1 MLCVVLVCMADSAK
15 SGFRHSNHQL
25 AVRLRGFGPVGI
37 LAVILILLG
46 NFIFI
51 PLSALL
57 VLWWRHLS
65 QTSWRA
71 IGFVRPRSWIRTIA
85 VGILFGALLK
95 FTMKAVVMPLLGA
108 DPINQAYRHL
118 TGNRAA
124 IPMALYGLIIGAG
137 FGEETLFRGYFFE
150 RLGRL
155 FGSGVIAKIAIV
167 LITSIV
173 FGLAHYSRQGLTG
186 VEQATIV
193 GLVFG
198 GIFAITGRIFM
209 LMIAHAAFDL
219 TAYAMIYWSLET
231 RIAHLIFK

>member
-1 MLCVVLVCMADSAK
+1 MDSPARLEARL
-15 SGFRHSNHQL
+15 SDNQL
-25 AVRLRGFGPVGI
+25 SDRLRGFGPVGL
-37 LAVILILLG
+37 LAIVLILLG

-65 QTSWRA
+65 RTSWRA
-71 IGFVRPRSWIRTIA
+71 LGFVRPRSWIRTIA

-95 FTMKAVVMPLLGA
+95 FAMKAVVMPLLGA

-118 TGNRAA
+118 TGNKAA
-124 IPMALYGLIIGAG
+124 IPLALYGLTIGAG

-150 RLGRL
+150 RLGKL
-155 FGSGVIAKIAIV
+155 FGSSVVAKIAIV
-167 LITSIV
+167 LITAVV
-173 FGLAHYSRQGLTG
+173 FGVVHYTVQGITG

-198 GIFAITGRIFM
+198 GIFAITGQIFT

-219 TAYAMIYWSLET
+219 TAYAMIYWGLET

>member
-1 MLCVVLVCMADSAK
+1 MADSAK
-15 SGFRHSNHQL
+15 SGFRHSENQL
-25 AVRLRGFGPVGI
+25 AARLRGFGPVGI
-37 LAVILILLG
+37 LAVVLILLG

-150 RLGRL
+150 RFGRL

-173 FGLAHYSRQGLTG
+173 FGLAHYSGQGLTG

-198 GIFAITGRIFM
+198 GIFAITGQIFV

>member
-1 MLCVVLVCMADSAK
+1 MLWIVLVCMDGSAK
-15 SGFRHSNHQL
+15 SVDGHSENQL
-25 AVRLRGFGPVGI
+25 SVRLRGFGPIGL
-37 LAVILILLG
+37 LAIVLIFLG
-46 NFIFI
+46 NFVFI

-71 IGFVRPRSWIRTIA
+71 IGFVRPRSWIRTIIA
-85 VGILFGALLK
+85 GILFGALLK

-118 TGNRAA
+118 TGNKAA
-124 IPMALYGLIIGAG
+124 IPITLYALTIGAG
-137 FGEETLFRGYFFE
+137 FGEETLFRGYLFE

-155 FGSGVIAKIAIV
+155 FGSSVIAKLAIV

-173 FGLAHYSRQGLTG
+173 FGLAHYTRQGLTG

-209 LMIAHAAFDL
+209 LIIAHAAFDL
-219 TAYAMIYWSLET
+219 TAYVMIYWGLET

>member
-1 MLCVVLVCMADSAK
+1 MDSPAK
-15 SGFRHSNHQL
+15 LEARHSDNQL
-25 AVRLRGFGPVGI
+25 SVQLRGFGPVGL
-37 LAVILILLG
+37 LAIILILLG
-46 NFIFI
+46 NFVFI
-51 PLSALL
+51 PLSAVL

-65 QTSWRA
+65 RTPWRA
-71 IGFVRPRSWIRTIA
+71 LGFVRPRSWWRTIA

-95 FTMKAVVMPLLGA
+95 VTMKALVMPLLGA

-118 TGNRAA
+118 TGNKAA
-124 IPMALYGLIIGAG
+124 IPMALYGLTIGAG

-155 FGSGVIAKIAIV
+155 FGSSVIAKVAIV

-173 FGLAHYSRQGLTG
+173 FGVAHYSRQGLTG

-193 GLVFG
+193 GLIFA

-219 TAYAMIYWSLET
+219 TAYTMIYWGLET

>member
-1 MLCVVLVCMADSAK
+1 MDGPVPLEARRSDD
-15 SGFRHSNHQL
+15 QL
-25 AVRLRGFGPVGI
+25 AVRLRGFGPVGLLAII
-37 LAVILILLG
+37 LVLLG

-65 QTSWRA
+65 RTPWRA
-71 IGFVRPRSWIRTIA
+71 IGFVRPRSWWRTIT

-95 FTMKAVVMPLLGA
+95 FTMKAVVMPLFGA

-118 TGNRAA
+118 AGNKTA
-124 IPMALYGLIIGAG
+124 IPMALYAMTIGAG

-150 RLGRL
+150 RLGKL
-155 FGSGVIAKIAIV
+155 FGSGVIAKVAIV
-167 LITSIV
+167 LITAVV
-173 FGLAHYSRQGLTG
+173 FGVAHYAVQGVTG
-186 VEQATIV
+186 VEQATVV

-198 GIFAITGRIFM
+198 GIFAITGRVFI